1 MNKKYFTNI
10 GKDQELYMDIV
21 GNYKYDEN
29 EGMLI
34 EENGIH
40 PALNISNEPMINV
53 MSDTEFQK
61 RVAKVFQ
68 MISDVLEK
76 SYGPYGSS
84 SIIENYPYHYMT
96 KDGFSIMKYI
106 TLSKKY
112 NIIDD
117 AIRGLIVGPCNKLNF
132 LVGDGTTTAILA
144 TNKIYQSYMD
154 KHDDIM
160 EFRVPPRDIMKSYNN
175 VKDLI
180 IKELDNETEK
190 INVENHDEMVNIINK
205 IAYITS
211 NGDEEITKL
220 FTELYD
226 ELGYPII
233 DVVKAPDGI
242 TKKRIIDGY
251 HYDLV
256 LKDAIYVNNDDRT
269 ATYKNMDV
277 IMIDHKVSADIFN
290 YILLPLNNECAFNNR
305 HLLVIAPSY
314 DDVAMLRMRQLLLDE
329 YKQTHDV
336 NMVLT
341 VANIN
346 FGNNRDCYDDLAMLL
361 NTTVLT
367 RTMVSDI
374 IKYTTENDDVRIYNI
389 IDINNRNIKDITIT
403 TRHISDNDDTKYTL
417 TKVVDT
423 GNISNDNK
431 IPLFDTFNIR
441 CGYAGNVRISME
453 ESDGGV
459 FNNLIYDKEIYDKT
473 IKNIEV
479 LLEEAVRKNE
489 KLGTLDFMSD
499 RIRTRL
505 FKLKMK
511 IGSIEVGGVSQLSV
525 DMLKDSVD
533 DTVKATSSAFYNG
546 IVRGCSVSTLRAIN
560 YARKSE
566 SLTDLE
572 RIIINCIFDGFKNL
586 YKSLLNSRYHYIG
599 DKDLI
604 ITEDISYQ
612 DIYKI
617 LLDDYNLNLGNEY
630 DILPLI
636 SRVISEDGDDIT
648 SIYELLIFMSMHKNS
663 AIDLTSGEFNEN
675 VINTA
680 RTDKEVLIA
689 STDLIGLLITGN
701 QLIVMDN

>member
-1 MNKKYFTNI
+1 MK
-10 GKDQELYMDIV
+10 IV
-21 GNYKYDEN
+21 GNYEYDEK
-29 EGMLI
+29 EGMLLET
-34 EENGIH
+34 EEVH
-40 PALNISNEPMINV
+40 PSLDISNKPMINV

-61 RVAKVFQ
+61 RVSEVFQ

-106 TLSKKY
+106 SLSKKY

-154 KHDDIM
+154 KYNDILD
-160 EFRVPPRDIMKSYNN
+160 FRVPPRDIMKSYNK

-190 INVENHDEMVNIINK
+190 VNVENHDEMVKIINK

-211 NGDEEITKL
+211 NGDEEITNL

-251 HYDLV
+251 HYDLI

-290 YILLPLNNECAFNNR
+290 HILLPLNSECAFNNR

-346 FGNNRDCYDDLAMLL
+346 FANNRDCYDDLAMLL
-361 NTTVLT
+361 NTTILT
-367 RTMVSDI
+367 RTMVADI
-374 IKYTTENDDVRIYNI
+374 IKFTTENDDVKISNI
-389 IDINNRNIKDITIT
+389 IDVNNRNIKDLSITVKHMDEDGYIVNDMIT
-403 TRHISDNDDTKYTL
+403 KTIDNGE
-417 TKVVDT
+417 VVD
-423 GNISNDNK
+423 NVRIS
-431 IPLFDTFNIR
+431 LFDEFNIR
-441 CGYAGNVRISME
+441 CGYAGSVRISME
-453 ESDGGV
+453 ESDGAV
-459 FNNLIYDKEIYDKT
+459 FNDLIYDKEIYDRT
-473 IKNIEV
+473 IRNIEV
-479 LLEEAVRKNE
+479 DLEESVRKNE
-489 KLGTLDFMSD
+489 NLGTLDFHSD

-511 IGSIEVGGVSQLSV
+511 IGSIEVGGVSQLSI

-546 IVRGCSVSTLRAIN
+546 IVKGCSVSTLRAIN

-566 SLTDLE
+566 GLNDVE
-572 RIIINCIFDGFKNL
+572 RLIINCIFNGFKNL

-599 DKDLI
+599 NKELI
-604 ITEDISYQ
+604 LTENTTYQ
-612 DIYKI
+612 EIYKV
-617 LLDDYNLNLGNEY
+617 LVDDYKLNLGDEY
-630 DILPLI
+630 NVLPLI
-636 SRVISEDGDDIT
+636 SRVIEEDGDEIT

-663 AIDLTSGEFNEN
+663 AIDLTTGEFNED

-680 RTDKEVLIA
+680 RTDKEVMIA

-701 QLIVMDN
+701 QLIVMEK